1 MTLLIYGAL
10 GVVFLVLVLQ
20 LQTVAGFSPVAAGAA
35 LLPVTAIMLVFSSR
49 AGALASRIGPRL
61 PMTLGP
67 LLSAAGLLLMM
78 RIGPEASWV
87 ADVLPAALVFGAGL
101 ALVVAPLTAAVLDSA
116 PDRLAG
122 AASGVNNAVARAGG
136 LLAVA
141 VLPGVAG
148 IGGTDYADPTAFDAG
163 FRITIV
169 IAAALLLGAAI
180 LAGLGIRPRH
190 AVVGSGDRVRVEER
204 VHCPINGPAPCPGA
218 SSPPT

>member
-1 MTLLIYGAL
+1 L

-20 LQTVAGFSPVAAGAA
+20 LQTVSGFSPVAAGAA
-35 LLPVTAIMLVFSSR
+35 LLPVTAVMLVFSSR

-67 LLSAAGLLLMM
+67 LLSAAGLLLML
-78 RIGPEASWV
+78 RIGPAASWS

-141 VLPGVAG
+141 VIPGIAG
-148 IGGTDYADPTAFDAG
+148 ISGTDYADPAAFDAG

-169 IAAALLLGAAI
+169 IAAALLLVAAI
-180 LAGLGIRPRH
+180 LAGIGIRSRH
-190 AVVGSGDRVRVEER
+190 AVVGSGERIRVEEGI
-204 VHCPINGPAPCPGA
+204 HCPINGPAPCPDA
-218 SSPPT
+218 PSLPT